1 MSWIRVNRD
10 SKTVWVN
17 AIRVSYATEAE
28 GSNGPCTDLY
38 FEKDFH
44 IVVDGGIEQVAG
56 ALREA
61 VGVDVR

>member
-1 MSWIRVNRD
+1 MSWIRANRD

-17 AIRVSYATEAE
+17 ALRVSYATEAE
-28 GSNGPCTDLY
+28 GSNGARTELF

-44 IVVDGGIEQVAG
+44 IVVDGSIEQVAG